1 MAHILVLNGPN
12 LALLGRREPAI
23 YGTADLGALVEGL
36 RAAFPALRIDHRQSE
51 LEGDLVR
58 WVHEAEGACDGV
70 VLNAG
75 GYSHTSVALRDA
87 VAAVSVAV
95 VEVHLSNLL
104 AREPFRHVSLVGAVC
119 AGSIMGLGADGY
131 RLAVD
136 HLLRRTS
143 AG

>member
-1 MAHILVLNGPN
+1 MADILVLNGPN

-23 YGTADLGALVEGL
+23 YGKGDLEHLMAGL
-36 RAAFPALRIDHRQSE
+36 RAEFPEHRIDHRQSE

-58 WVHEAEGACDGV
+58 WLHEAEGAYAGV

-87 VAAVSVAV
+87 VAAVTVPV

-104 AREPFRHVSLVGAVC
+104 AREPFRHVSLLGGVC
-119 AGSIMGLGADGY
+119 VGSIMGLGAESY

-136 HLLRRTS
+136 HLLRR
-143 AG
+143 GR

>member
-1 MAHILVLNGPN
+1 MADILVLNGPN

-23 YGTADLGALVEGL
+23 YGAGDLEQLVAGL
-36 RAAFPALRIDHRQSE
+36 RAEFPGHRIDHQQSE
-51 LEGDLVR
+51 LEGELVR
-58 WVHEAEGACDGV
+58 WVHVAEDAYTGV

-87 VAAVSVAV
+87 VAAVTVPV

-104 AREPFRHVSLVGAVC
+104 AREPFRHVSLIGGVC
-119 AGSIMGLGADGY
+119 AGSIMGLGPESY

-136 HLLRRTS
+136 HLLRRV
-143 AG
+143 G